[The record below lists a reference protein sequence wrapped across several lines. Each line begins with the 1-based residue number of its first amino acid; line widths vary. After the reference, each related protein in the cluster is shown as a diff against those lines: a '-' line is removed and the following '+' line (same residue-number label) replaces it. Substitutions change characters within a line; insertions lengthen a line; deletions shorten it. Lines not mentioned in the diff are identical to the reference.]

1 MTDKSFRKAHRFT
14 SRWETGSGGGPGF
27 AGKGR
32 SFLLLGE
39 RGVGVSGHE
48 GRFGVRIDPR
58 SASRSAGEVRR
69 AFGNLLRLDDVPPR
83 CAMVLYD
90 TAVGMGPEYAAAAAR
105 QALGFP
111 PRFAWNER
119 LRSAFRH
126 CNDAHTAAAIC
137 HLRRGRY
144 CELVRRNPDL
154 GGQLRGWLGRVDAL
168 ECAVTDP
175 PS

>member
-1 MTDKSFRKAHRFT
+1 
-14 SRWETGSGGGPGF
+14 
-27 AGKGR
+27 
-32 SFLLLGE
+32 
-39 RGVGVSGHE
+39 
-48 GRFGVRIDPR
+48 
-58 SASRSAGEVRR
+58 
-69 AFGNLLRLDDVPPR
+69 
-83 CAMVLYD
+83 
-90 TAVGMGPEYAAAAAR
+90 MGPEYAAAAAR